1 LKRWQPTPFL
11 KFSIA
16 LHFALLAALVLRPA
30 SWPALLAIFMLDHL
44 LIAAIGMWPPSTL
57 LGANLVRLPAL
68 AAARNE
74 IAITIDDGPDP
85 EVTPQVLAILAAHN
99 AKASFFCIG
108 ERAAAHPE
116 LVRAMIE
123 AGHAVENHGQ
133 RHRNHLALSGPGG
146 WRRELADA
154 QATLGA
160 LAGTPPMFYRALAG
174 IRNPFLDPVL
184 QSLGLRLAS
193 WTRRGFDTRNADPAN
208 VLARLTATLAAGDIL
223 LLHDGHAARDPQ
235 GQPIILS
242 VLPALLTTLA
252 QRQLKPVTLREACG
266 PIPDGQAK
274 T

>member
-1 LKRWQPTPFL
+1 MKRWQPSPFL

-30 SWPALLAIFMLDHL
+30 SWPVLLSIFLLDHL
-44 LIAAIGMWPPSTL
+44 LIAAIGMWPRSAL
-57 LGANLVRLPAL
+57 LGANLVRLPVE

-74 IAITIDDGPDP
+74 VAITIDDGPDP
-85 EVTPQVLAILAAHN
+85 EVTPQVLAILAAHG

-116 LVRAMIE
+116 LVRKMVE

-133 RHRNHLALSGPGG
+133 RHRNHLALSGPAG

-160 LAGTPPMFYRALAG
+160 LAGTPPVFYRALAG

-184 QSLGLRLAS
+184 HSLGLHLAS
-193 WTRRGFDTRNADPAN
+193 WTRRGFDTRNANPAD
-208 VLARLTATLAAGDIL
+208 VLKRLTATLVPGDIL
-223 LLHDGHAARDPQ
+223 LLHDGHAARDSL
-235 GQPIILS
+235 GKPIILS
-242 VLPALLTTLA
+242 VLPALLASLE
-252 QRQLKPVTLREACG
+252 QRQFKPVTLREAC
-266 PIPDGQAK
+266 PDAAARPADA
-274 T
+274 